1 MSVTAR
7 KLTFGSALRVTN
19 LVAAAVVS
27 FLMMPFVV
35 HTLGD
40 KLYGLWT
47 LVATFINYYGIMDL
61 GLSTAVTRHLS
72 RALGAEDLEEC
83 NQVFNTALLVYL
95 CIGVL
100 VLAAGAVLAAVG
112 PAFTKNPHDAQLLS
126 KLLLITSFTAA
137 LGFPVRVFVGVLNS
151 HLRYDRTA
159 ALELLT
165 LLLRSGLM
173 VAVLLIGHGILG
185 LAWASLLG
193 SLPGMG
199 LYAYFSFQD
208 LPFLR
213 LDPRYR
219 SRKMVRTLFG
229 YSSFSFIAQLADVLR
244 FQVDALVV
252 AAFVGVAAVTHYRIA
267 GTMTQYFIEF
277 MLAVMGV
284 FHTVFSRQEGGRD
297 FAALQRT
304 FLFASKLSVAVST
317 FVGFGL
323 LAWGK
328 AFITRW
334 MGPSYLNAYPCLIVL
349 VAGCLTAQ
357 WQAPS
362 VSLLYGISRHRFF
375 ALFNSV
381 EGVANLVLSI
391 LLARRLGIV
400 GVALG
405 TAIPMILVKL
415 LVQPI
420 YTCRVAGVSYLRYM
434 RQMGRTLAASSAALI
449 LPYFVT
455 LRIIA
460 PDYKV
465 LVAIGA
471 VSALLYAPTAWMLA
485 FSPEERRMLWK
496 KIQPQLALRE
506 TA

>member
-1 MSVTAR
+1 M
-7 KLTFGSALRVTN
+7 
-19 LVAAAVVS
+19 
-27 FLMMPFVV
+27 
-35 HTLGD
+35 
-40 KLYGLWT
+40 
-47 LVATFINYYGIMDL
+47 
-61 GLSTAVTRHLS
+61 
-72 RALGAEDLEEC
+72 
-83 NQVFNTALLVYL
+83 
-95 CIGVL
+95 
-100 VLAAGAVLAAVG
+100 
-112 PAFTKNPHDAQLLS
+112 
-126 KLLLITSFTAA
+126 
-137 LGFPVRVFVGVLNS
+137 
-151 HLRYDRTA
+151 
-159 ALELLT
+159 
-165 LLLRSGLM
+165 
-173 VAVLLIGHGILG
+173 
-185 LAWASLLG
+185 
-193 SLPGMG
+193 
-199 LYAYFSFQD
+199 
-208 LPFLR
+208 
-213 LDPRYR
+213 
-219 SRKMVRTLFG
+219 
-229 YSSFSFIAQLADVLR
+229 
-244 FQVDALVV
+244 V